1 MIEGLILAGEL
12 LVFGLLL
19 WNVRQLDGKGPT
31 RTLGVFDM
39 TDCDATRKEAIKP
52 KVPHA

>member
-1 MIEGLILAGEL
+1 MIEALILAGEL

-19 WNVRQLDGKGPT
+19 LAVRKLDDKRPRVG
-31 RTLGVFDM
+31 LGLFDM
-39 TDCDATRKEAIKP
+39 TELEVSEQSIKKP

>member
-19 WNVRQLDGKGPT
+19 WNARQLDGKRARG
-31 RTLGVFDM
+31 LGLFDM
-39 TDCDATRKEAIKP
+39 PESDGIKAGANKRKDPYA
-52 KVPHA
+52 